1 MPYRNEIITEIETRS
16 KFLELLTINPGLI
29 ILKLG
34 ATWCGPCKKVD
45 PFVEEFFRTSPE
57 NVMCAVIDVDECF
70 DLYAHFKAA
79 RITNGIPVVMCF
91 YQGNYTGRPDD
102 SVTGS
107 DIGSLQEFFMRCG
120 TKAQQLTNSRV
131 K

>member
-1 MPYRNEIITEIETRS
+1 MPYRNEIITEIETRN

-29 ILKLG
+29 IIKLG

-45 PFVEEFFRTSPE
+45 PYVDEFFKHSPE

-91 YQGNYTGRPDD
+91 YKGNTNGRPDD
-102 SVTGS
+102 SITGAN
-107 DIGSLQEFFMRCG
+107 IVELQAFFKRCG
-120 TKAQQLTNSRV
+120 NKAYQLSM
-131 K
+131 